1 MFFKSFM
8 PEPTFGSSGSRRSS
22 SRSRVSRADIKGS
35 NAILTRPKPRQSR
48 ADIKGSQAIPTKP
61 KPRQTRADIKGSQA
75 ILTKPK
81 ELLTKA
87 PPTRALNDAN
97 GVGRRSAPVNLD
109 TKSTASSGSTSGG
122 TGGQS
127 GKIKASKA
135 QEDNLTVRKAS
146 RGTSKYKKNKLKVA
160 KK

>member
-35 NAILTRPKPRQSR
+35 NAILTRPTPKQSR
-48 ADIKGSQAIPTKP
+48 ADIKGSQAVL
-61 KPRQTRADIKGSQA
+61 TR
-75 ILTKPK
+75 PK
-81 ELLTKA
+81 ELFPKA
-87 PPTRALNDAN
+87 PKAPSVLNDAN

-109 TKSTASSGSTSGG
+109 TKSGSTSGSTLG
-122 TGGQS
+122 TGGRS

-135 QEDNLTVRKAS
+135 KEENVTVRNAS
-146 RGTSKYKKNKLKVA
+146 RGTSKYKKNKLKMV
-160 KK
+160 KR

>member
-35 NAILTRPKPRQSR
+35 NAILTRPTPKQSR
-48 ADIKGSQAIPTKP
+48 ADIKGSQAVL
-61 KPRQTRADIKGSQA
+61 TR
-75 ILTKPK
+75 PK
-81 ELLTKA
+81 ELFPKVPKA
-87 PPTRALNDAN
+87 PSDLNDAN

-109 TKSTASSGSTSGG
+109 TKSTASSGSTLG
-122 TGGQS
+122 TGGRS

-135 QEDNLTVRKAS
+135 QEENVTVRNVS
-146 RGTSKYKKNKLKVA
+146 RGTSKYKKNRLKMV
-160 KK
+160 KR